1 MSLNITSPEEK
12 ETFHE
17 IGNFS
22 SYIYSLIYIVNDA
35 EPDEN
40 TELYYL
46 LHMQIL
52 KIHLFAKIWTNISIF

>member
-22 SYIYSLIYIVNDA
+22 SYIYIVNDA

-52 KIHLFAKIWTNISIF
+52 KIHLFAKIWTNIRIF